1 MHPLGPKLTVW
12 VFLHHFGALQRPF
25 GFAPHTLPLKLVFR
39 VVSRH
44 LVAAPDPLWK
54 SVSGASN
61 ARVYASETIS
71 CLVTM
76 NMPNPLFQSK
86 THVLGGSMP
95 FRSGTWHVAKTGI
108 EAHLMHEF
116 MPLELFLVFLQQICP
131 IHYFSSKTLVLDGSV
146 PFHCRSRPAAKIS
159 IGVHL
164 KHEFVPRKPFLVW
177 SQRTCS
183 IDNFRSKTH
192 VYNYAW
198 YLIALLHS
206 FWRQLM

>member
-12 VFLHHFGALQRPF
+12 VFSHHFGALQRPF

-44 LVAAPDPLWK
+44 FIAAPDPLWK
-54 SVSGASN
+54 SVSGASY

-71 CLVTM
+71 CIVTT

-86 THVLGGSMP
+86 T
-95 FRSGTWHVAKTGI
+95 
-108 EAHLMHEF
+108 
-116 MPLELFLVFLQQICP
+116 
-131 IHYFSSKTLVLDGSV
+131 LVLDGFV
-146 PFHCRSRPAAKIS
+146 PFRCRTRHAAKNS

-177 SQRTCS
+177 SQRTFS
-183 IDNFRSKTH
+183 IHNFRSKTH
-192 VYNYAW
+192 VYNSTS
-198 YLIALLHS
+198 YLKALLQS
-206 FWRQLM
+206 FWWQLM